1 MVGILNT
8 NDLLNYQIILGKL
21 CTWHCRRNKSV
32 PKFNL
37 FLHKVET
44 KQETE
49 RLVASRNRKL
59 QDFRKRWEPFY
70 IDLFVLLFIY
80 LFIFDTAR
88 REYVVGSFKVCT
100 AFFFV
105 NELKFRV

>member
-1 MVGILNT
+1 MGTII
-8 NDLLNYQIILGKL
+8 IIL
-21 CTWHCRRNKSV
+21 
-32 PKFNL
+32 
-37 FLHKVET
+37 
-44 KQETE
+44 
-49 RLVASRNRKL
+49 
-59 QDFRKRWEPFY
+59 FY

-88 REYVVGSFKVCT
+88 REYVVGSFKVST